1 MVLVDTNILV
11 DVVEQDPQWWT
22 WSVGQMRHLSL
33 THSLAINVIIYAELA
48 STYSSSAVLD
58 QKIATMN
65 LVIEDIPRTAAF
77 LAGKAYLL
85 YRRQGGTRTGVLP
98 DFFIG
103 AHAAVL
109 GCPLLTRDTRHYATY
124 FPGVRLITP

>member
-1 MVLVDTNILV
+1 
-11 DVVEQDPQWWT
+11 
-22 WSVGQMRHLSL
+22 MRKLSMAQP
-33 THSLAINVIIYAELA
+33 LAINAIVYAELA
-48 STYSSSAVLD
+48 ATFTSSAILD

-65 LVIEDIPRTAAF
+65 LTFEEIPRQAAF

-85 YRRQGGTRTGVLP
+85 YRRQGGTKANVLP

-109 GCPLLTRDTRHYATY
+109 GCPLLTRDPRRYATH
-124 FPGVRLITP
+124 FPTVRLIAP